1 MRLFRRTQ
9 ARGCTRALCPQDDDR
24 LHQLA
29 QTEIILLLLAG
40 NVFYWSPLNSF
51 DDATDWG
58 LSLTLI
64 GICVL
69 FLAVF
74 LYVALVVARRYYN
87 RWKNA
92 TSADD
97 SKVQD
102 EQAKRRQRSL
112 IHMEKRGAV
121 EGVASS
127 ADLEVR
133 RARAR
138 ACMRLSF
145 VLR

>member
-1 MRLFRRTQ
+1 M
-9 ARGCTRALCPQDDDR
+9 QDDDR

-40 NVFYWSPLNSF
+40 DVFYWSPLNSF

-58 LSLTLI
+58 LSLVLI

-69 FLAVF
+69 FLCVF
-74 LYVALVVARRYYN
+74 LYVAAVVARRYYH

-92 TSADD
+92 PSGVEELEVRRVATDR
-97 SKVQD
+97 
-102 EQAKRRQRSL
+102 KRSVIL
-112 IHMEKRGAV
+112 AEKKGAV
-121 EGVASS
+121 EGESA

-133 RARAR
+133 PH
-138 ACMRLSF
+138 
-145 VLR
+145 